1 MTIRKK
7 LLGWFLVPI
16 TLIVI
21 IGIVISSNSRKID
34 ENIQTLIKEDWVR
47 ADSNMELRIGLGL
60 LERSMAKM
68 HGSYDYEDIGL
79 NEKAKEAIRDADKT
93 FKLGKDKFEH
103 GFEKLVELE
112 KKGPDI
118 FKLKYTTAEVR
129 QRYDIII
136 SSLDRMRKE
145 FLAGDVMAS
154 LTIKEKEFDPHLLE
168 LQETVLEEAEEFADA
183 IVENSEKTVKQF
195 TAKNNKA
202 SIYLAIIAV
211 FVGIVYSIII
221 SRVISKP
228 ITKLKNAAIK
238 IGKSK
243 YDEKIEIKSKDEI
256 GQLADSFRTMIINLR
271 EFRDNLEQS
280 EEKYRDLTENSSE
293 LIYQTDKER
302 FFVEVNRTMLKKLGY
317 RPEEIKAM
325 RVEDIVPANKREAM
339 VKHVQKTIE
348 MGNDYIETIF
358 LKKNREELY
367 VGINARLVYDSN
379 NDFNKITGY
388 ARDIT
393 ANRRVKVAEKQKKDL
408 QILAS
413 QIISVQEEERRR
425 ISRELHDE
433 AGQSLMAM
441 NINLE
446 MMEKEIPANSLK
458 IRERL
463 IETKNL
469 LASALK
475 EIRSLTF
482 ELRSPLLE
490 YYGILVAIKA
500 YSKKFSERTNINVKV
515 YDTNIVKRFPLE
527 IETLFYRCTQ
537 EALTNVAKHS
547 EAKNVKIDVI
557 RENGNL
563 RMNIKDDGK
572 GFNAN
577 MYFEESMNSSS
588 IGLFGMSERII
599 LMGGKLRIHSEKNK
613 GTVLEILVPIKD

>member
-293 LIYQTDKER
+293 LIYQIDKER